1 MRLSKVDRVV
11 SVSRSISQ
19 RLRLIQDAAKL
30 MGREE
35 LAKRLNVPE
44 SVVDDWIRG
53 DATISDSGL
62 LKLSEILEQW
72 AKGPKKN

>member
-62 LKLSEILEQW
+62 LKLSEILEHC
-72 AKGPKKN
+72 AKRPKQN